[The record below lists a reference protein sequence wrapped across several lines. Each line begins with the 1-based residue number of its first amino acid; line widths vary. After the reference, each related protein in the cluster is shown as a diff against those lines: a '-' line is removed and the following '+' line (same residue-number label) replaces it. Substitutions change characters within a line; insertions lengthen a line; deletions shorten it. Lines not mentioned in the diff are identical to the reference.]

1 VTAKGFTN
9 RARGVVGG
17 SDLPVEIL
25 SCGRSAQ
32 TNSRMIEIRANWGD
46 QAASV
51 CSKLDLICINLHKI
65 ERYVVDSKSS
75 MSSLEG

>member
-1 VTAKGFTN
+1 V
-9 RARGVVGG
+9 R
-17 SDLPVEIL
+17 PL
-25 SCGRSAQ
+25 SPNQFADP
-32 TNSRMIEIRANWGD
+32 IEIRANWGD